1 MHPFKKMIL
10 STVIYQVENNNPSG
24 FESALRSN
32 LGYQTVEE
40 TNICLVELDR
50 ECKIDTQVNDTITS
64 GDIMYNSDGVTPFN
78 GGLSVG
84 GFFAYYNVKL
94 STTATLQVS
103 KICYI
108 DNAGVISVVQNCSI

>member
-10 STVIYQVENNNPSG
+10 STVVYEQNSLPSS
-24 FESALRSN
+24 FKSALRSN

-50 ECKIDTQVNDTITS
+50 ECIINTQVNNTITT

-94 STTATLQVS
+94 VFTETLQGS

-108 DNAGVISVVQNCSI
+108 DNAGVINVVENCPI